1 MGEVAPEERVDIST
15 PDRQIVTVYLKEH
28 PRARR
33 ISLRVDPAHHRIV
46 LIKPRRTSKKA
57 AIAFAQDKA
66 GWLKEQV
73 ERLPKPRPFADG
85 AAVPLRG
92 ETHLI
97 RHCPEARRGVWTIE
111 NEICVSGDAAHLS
124 RRVTDWYRAEA
135 RKAVAP
141 LVHGYAET
149 LGKRVTGITIRDTR
163 SRWGSCTAQGKL
175 SFSWRLIMT
184 PPHVISYVVAHEVA
198 HLCEMNHSAR
208 FWQTVDRLVEGRDTA
223 AGWLKTHGHDLHR
236 YGLDTIS

>member
-1 MGEVAPEERVDIST
+1 MGQGTPEERIDLAT
-15 PDRQIVTVYLKEH
+15 EDRQIVTVYLKEH

-66 GWLKEQV
+66 GWISEQV
-73 ERLPKPRPFADG
+73 ERLPRPRPFVDDAS
-85 AAVPLRG
+85 VPLLG
-92 ETHLI
+92 ETYI
-97 RHCPEARRGVWTIE
+97 IQHCPDAKRGVWKTE
-111 NEICVSGDAAHLS
+111 NEICVSGDALHLS
-124 RRVTDWYRAEA
+124 RRVTDWFKTEA
-135 RKAVAP
+135 RKTVAP
-141 LVHGYAET
+141 LVSDYAET
-149 LGKRVTGITIRDTR
+149 LGKKVTGITIRDTR

-184 PPHVISYVVAHEVA
+184 PPQVMTYVVAHEVA

-208 FWQTVDRLVEGRDTA
+208 FWQTVDRLVEDRANAST
-223 AGWLKTHGHDLHR
+223 WLKSHGHDLHR
-236 YGLDTIS
+236 YGLDAAD